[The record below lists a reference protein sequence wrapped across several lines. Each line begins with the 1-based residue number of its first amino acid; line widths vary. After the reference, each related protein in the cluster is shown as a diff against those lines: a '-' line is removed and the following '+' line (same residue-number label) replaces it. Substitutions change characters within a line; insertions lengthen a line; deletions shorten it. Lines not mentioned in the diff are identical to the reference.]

1 VSTTSFVL
9 PPELDRR
16 YPVVVR
22 GDGVRLEDSEAK
34 RYLDAMSGGS
44 MAATLG
50 QGRSDLETHEP
61 LFSGYHI
68 FNSVRNTYVPLIEQ
82 IVEQMPASGVDI
94 ITANSEDG
102 GSPIGS

>member
-1 VSTTSFVL
+1 M

-22 GDGVRLEDSEAK
+22 GEGVWIEDAAGK

-50 QGRSDLETHEP
+50 VSPKTAGNHVEHIYSKIGASSRAAAG
-61 LFSGYHI
+61 LFAMQHGLLS
-68 FNSVRNTYVPLIEQ
+68 
-82 IVEQMPASGVDI
+82 
-94 ITANSEDG
+94 
-102 GSPIGS
+102 

>member
-1 VSTTSFVL
+1 ML

-22 GDGVRLEDSEAK
+22 GDGIWLEDSEAK

-50 QGRSDLETHEP
+50 HGRSDLETHEP

-68 FNSVRNTYVPLIEQ
+68 FSVRNTYVPLIEQ
-82 IVEQMPASGVDI
+82 IVEQMRASGVDI
-94 ITANSEDG
+94 ITANCEYG